1 MTLSRHSSRIYL
13 DEYDV
18 DGVLNVLSKEIGAAS
33 TQREQD
39 VLCGMHL
46 ALTLFRN
53 HDYLDSQVDFM
64 LLAHE
69 QMASAG
75 IIERN

>member
-46 ALTLFRN
+46 AFSLLRN
-53 HDYLDSQVDFM
+53 HEHLDSQMDFM

-69 QMASAG
+69 QMKSAG
-75 IIERN
+75 IIGRG

>member
-1 MTLSRHSSRIYL
+1 M

-18 DGVLNVLSKEIGAAS
+18 DGVLRVIAREIGEAS

-46 ALTLFRN
+46 AMSLLRN
-53 HDYLDSQVDFM
+53 HDHLDSQADFM
-64 LLAHE
+64 ALAHE

-75 IIERN
+75 IIERKVGKHAEDR